1 MLSDGR
7 TISTLVGG
15 RTVPPS
21 NPGFPLPTIIPP
33 SAICY
38 SNSMDASG
46 SMIFARGYSKNIET
60 STITLQSDRIPFD
73 EIIFPVTSI
82 KPSSS
87 NLARQ
92 IKPRP
97 TDNRLRLLEKSEHSR
112 RQRIFRKQFNLTPTI
127 ARIWEVLMQSTTLN
141 ESWTPNEWYRA
152 CESDNFSPPVF
163 VILQD

>member
-1 MLSDGR
+1 M
-7 TISTLVGG
+7 
-15 RTVPPS
+15 
-21 NPGFPLPTIIPP
+21 
-33 SAICY
+33 
-38 SNSMDASG
+38 
-46 SMIFARGYSKNIET
+46 
-60 STITLQSDRIPFD
+60 
-73 EIIFPVTSI
+73 
-82 KPSSS
+82 
-87 NLARQ
+87 ARQ